1 MSNMDSLPERSVHLC
16 KRYEQNGR
24 GVPKLHSGLFLLVL
38 EQPLLYGV
46 EDMLNRRARQ
56 DERELGGE
64 PDLRELFDRAL
75 YHRREHPELYGMD
88 DLRAWGT
95 YQNERELGGEPDLRE
110 LFDRA
115 LVEPAERA
123 PLHPVDRLS
132 PGPAR
137 PNERI
142 THC

>member
-1 MSNMDSLPERSVHLC
+1 MEDVL
-16 KRYEQNGR
+16 NG
-24 GVPKLHSGLFLLVL
+24 
-38 EQPLLYGV
+38 
-46 EDMLNRRARQ
+46 RARQ
-56 DERELGGE
+56 DKRELGGE
-64 PDLRELFDRAL
+64 PDLCELLAWSV
-75 YHRREHPELYGMD
+75 YYRREHSELYGMD
-88 DLRAWGT
+88 DLRAWETG
-95 YQNERELGGEPDLRE
+95 QDERELGGEPDLRE